1 MKPLCKK
8 DYLNHIIQIVILLLC
23 TIPCVSFI
31 VYKREEIPWVIFT
44 TVYAFMLL
52 SLLIETIYWS
62 CQPNVLI
69 WQYDSGIVIKRNIKI
84 EYKEIERIYRKNYL
98 TKKARGNYYR
108 DPYIGT
114 IYIKLKSGKQ
124 YKIRNATFPLNA
136 VDTISKIK
144 QQRKY
149 R

>member
-8 DYLNHIIQIVILLLC
+8 DYLNHIIQIVVLLLC
-23 TIPCVSFI
+23 IIPCVSFI

-44 TVYAFMLL
+44 TVYALMLL
-52 SLLIETIYWS
+52 SLLVETCYWF

-69 WQYDSGIVIKRNIKI
+69 WQYDSGIVIKRNVKI

-124 YKIRNATFPLNA
+124 DKIRNATFPLNA